1 MIVKTDW
8 SFAALI
14 STDCQ
19 VEDFWALYNHIELA
33 SRLAAG
39 CDYSLFK
46 EGVKPM
52 WEDERWMKFND
63 VSVLLL
69 QTLVITGDPQKGPG
83 GALAPLAFENMQIY
97 LKIGK
102 GSVIAGPPKVRPGSP
117 MFVTLHSHSHLPP
130 IFCHLKVSHAPLQQ
144 ASDGTASLDAS

>member
-1 MIVKTDW
+1 
-8 SFAALI
+8 
-14 STDCQ
+14 
-19 VEDFWALYNHIELA
+19 
-33 SRLAAG
+33 
-39 CDYSLFK
+39 
-46 EGVKPM
+46 
-52 WEDERWMKFND
+52 MKFND

-69 QTLVITGDPQKGPG
+69 PTFVITGDPQKGPG

-130 IFCHLKVSHAPLQQ
+130 IFCHLKVCHAPLQQ